1 MADFVGR
8 QAELATLE
16 RELSKVAAGA
26 GGERPG
32 RCVMLRGRRRVGKS
46 RLVERFA
53 ERSGAPFLFYAAT
66 GASPEADL
74 QRLARDADASTL
86 PLAGLLAGARPHELG
101 RRVRCAGSGP
111 AP

>member
-1 MADFVGR
+1 MLVSSAAVMCTVEVNGVGDFVGR
-8 QAELATLE
+8 T
-16 RELSKVAAGA
+16 RELETLDRELGKVAVGV

-66 GASPEADL
+66 GASPGADL
-74 QRLARDADASTL
+74 ARLARDAQSSTL
-86 PLAGLLAGARPHELG
+86 PL
-101 RRVRCAGSGP
+101 
-111 AP
+111 